1 VSWAASNALEDCCQ
15 SLCGRSGTRVSQV
28 QRLTIRAE
36 TGPSL
41 QVRADL
47 EESANTDI
55 RGSDLL
61 PE

>member
-1 VSWAASNALEDCCQ
+1 M
-15 SLCGRSGTRVSQV
+15 
-28 QRLTIRAE
+28 RAE